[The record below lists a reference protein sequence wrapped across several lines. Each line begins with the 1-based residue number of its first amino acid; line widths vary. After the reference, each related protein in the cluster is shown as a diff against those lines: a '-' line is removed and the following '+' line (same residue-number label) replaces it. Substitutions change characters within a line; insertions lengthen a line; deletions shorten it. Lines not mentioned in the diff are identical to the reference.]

1 MIAHN
6 QVTKRLRLTRCRF
19 RASRMLPRREM
30 SPTIPRDAGG
40 KGRRPEAGL
49 CNTEAKYLDIM
60 RPSEIYPRSPHDTR

>member
-1 MIAHN
+1 
-6 QVTKRLRLTRCRF
+6 
-19 RASRMLPRREM
+19 MLPRREM